1 MCHDAIAYYREVTAQ
16 GGSRNPARRRPA
28 ARIGFY
34 RDTPGLN
41 AAVNPTIGVLLRG
54 PERSEGHVSSNDLV
68 RQRSFTSIG
77 RASVAPRLGCTSD
90 AHGDG

>member
-1 MCHDAIAYYREVTAQ
+1 MPSPTTAR
-16 GGSRNPARRRPA
+16 SPRRRDREILRGA
-28 ARIGFY
+28 GLQLSIGFY

-41 AAVNPTIGVLLRG
+41 AAVNPTFGVLLRG

-77 RASVAPRLGCTSD
+77 RASVAPRLGRTSD